1 MVLTTGAVSPLVV
14 LFASTFS
21 GPLPPPIQELNS
33 PEITSPPIEEDIAN
47 QPITPTILNL
57 GNGLRLVAY
66 PMSTP
71 DLDQVMLVA
80 LGIACEGAIPCLQL
94 QFSRAEY
101 YKLIVAPQFPQHLLS
116 AAGSA
121 EHLLSSF
128 VQPAL
133 AHHQMVLGL
142 HVQEI
147 LSLQAVVLQ
156 PRFEPCLLTYLT
168 IHRGCSIS
176 CPLMYLTL

>member
-1 MVLTTGAVSPLVV
+1 MG
-14 LFASTFS
+14 
-21 GPLPPPIQELNS
+21 
-33 PEITSPPIEEDIAN
+33 
-47 QPITPTILNL
+47 
-57 GNGLRLVAY
+57 
-66 PMSTP
+66 TP

-80 LGIACEGAIPCLQL
+80 LGIAREKAIPCLQL
-94 QFSRAEY
+94 QFSWAKY

-121 EHLLSSF
+121 EHLLLSF

-147 LSLQAVVLQ
+147 LSLQTAVTHHWDQ
-156 PRFEPCLLTYLT
+156 FFKFTASFGP
-168 IHRGCSIS
+168 G
-176 CPLMYLTL
+176 